1 MDHSPLQAE
10 SPAQS
15 SVEPLA
21 TSEAIATLR
30 HDLYTPINQIIG
42 YSELLEEEAAEE
54 QPSYVA
60 DLRKIQQAAAQ
71 LHHLIRTRLELTLRD
86 GDSDRAT
93 AVTVASPPGLL
104 AAPRPFE
111 LPQDRVDDGE
121 DAAPALA
128 RPARVGHILVV
139 DDDALN
145 RDMLS
150 SRLMRL
156 GHTVSSAADGL
167 EALERVRQ
175 QRFDLVLLDVMMPRL
190 DGYGTLKRLK
200 ADEEWRHLPVIMI
213 SALDDLSSVVRCIE
227 AGAEEYL
234 PKPFNPTLLRARI
247 GACLEK
253 KALRDQEVELYQN
266 LSQGQKRLDRELQ
279 SATTYVAN
287 LSDELRQDP
296 RVAPLL
302 AAFQRMTSAVSLRE
316 TELRATI
323 KELEIKINTSAL
335 QHQVGSIVADPSFSS
350 LAERARAMRQRRSS
364 PPAA

>member
-1 MDHSPLQAE
+1 MESSPLQAE
-10 SPAQS
+10 SPDQS
-15 SVEPLA
+15 SFDPSA
-21 TSEAIATLR
+21 TSEAIAALR

-42 YSELLEEEAAEE
+42 YSELLEEEAADE

-71 LHHLIRTRLELTLRD
+71 LHHLIRTRLELTLRG
-86 GDSDRAT
+86 GDSAT

-104 AAPRPFE
+104 AAPRPLE

-121 DAAPALA
+121 DSAPALA

-335 QHQVGSIVADPSFSS
+335 QHQVGSIVTDPAFSS